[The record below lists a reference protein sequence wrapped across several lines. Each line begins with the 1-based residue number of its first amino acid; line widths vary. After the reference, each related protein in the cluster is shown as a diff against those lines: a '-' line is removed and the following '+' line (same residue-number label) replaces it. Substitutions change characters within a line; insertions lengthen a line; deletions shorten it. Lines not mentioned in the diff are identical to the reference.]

1 MGDGLENRHL
11 ARRDPAASSVSGKIW
26 RRLVS
31 VEAKGSSGE
40 PERLHDFS
48 PSTQLVTHEV
58 GPCQGM
64 RNLDS
69 HLLLVAARN
78 DGPQTG
84 SRWSAPP
91 DERP

>member
-1 MGDGLENRHL
+1 MIQRFLPVH
-11 ARRDPAASSVSGKIW
+11 
-26 RRLVS
+26 
-31 VEAKGSSGE
+31 
-40 PERLHDFS
+40 
-48 PSTQLVTHEV
+48 QLDTHEV